1 MCGFESFLNE
11 CNQYEDKGWIWVC
24 STFLQC
30 AFSNVIKTIIIVFKF
45 GFGQAANLD
54 LGQRKIMSQSVSL
67 EISQEKMKLGVDKFN
82 KKCKKLRLQEPFDKR
97 TETY

>member
-54 LGQRKIMSQSVSL
+54 LSQRKIMSQSVSL
-67 EISQEKMKLGVDKFN
+67 KPLRKKMKWDVDKFN
-82 KKCKKLRLQEPFDKR
+82 TKCKKLGLQEPFDKKN
-97 TETY
+97 